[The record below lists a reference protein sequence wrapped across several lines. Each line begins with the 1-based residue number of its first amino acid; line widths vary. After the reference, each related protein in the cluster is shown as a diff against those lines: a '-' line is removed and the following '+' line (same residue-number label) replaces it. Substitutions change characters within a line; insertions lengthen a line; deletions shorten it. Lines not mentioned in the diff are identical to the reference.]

1 MRKLVHF
8 ALTALFLSSIA
19 SAQNLPAIDVFGGYS
34 YLSFDLPSN
43 PSTGTSS
50 QRLALNGW
58 EVSASV
64 GLFHHLAAE
73 ADFSGHQQG
82 NCEGTTVNCSNFSY
96 MFGPRF
102 TIGDR
107 AGRITGFVHGLAGRD
122 RFDSPISAIS
132 VTDTSV
138 AAAAGAGLDYWL
150 FRHVGVQLG
159 PVDYIYTNH
168 LNVYGVSSQSNY
180 RASGGIVFRF
190 GGELP
195 PSEPKPPKKPK
206 AESGCKPH
214 RSLKRPWHKT
224 KCPPS
229 ETQPTTTQPTTSAP
243 PTSQPSTAPSR
254 QPAPPAPSVPSRG
267 MPINSLG
274 VVVAPQ
280 EFDGAR
286 ILEIVPGGVAE
297 MASLKAGDLIKSVD
311 GKTVRTPMELAAEL
325 SDKSGKVRIG
335 IMRGSFSTE
344 TVILLGTR

>member
-1 MRKLVHF
+1 MKRLVYL
-8 ALTALFLSSIA
+8 ALTALLLANIS
-19 SAQNLPAIDVFGGYS
+19 SAQNIPAIDIFGGYS
-34 YLSFDLPSN
+34 YLNFDLPSN

-58 EVSASV
+58 DVSASV
-64 GLFHHLAAE
+64 GLFHHLAVE
-73 ADFSGHQQG
+73 GDFSGHQLG
-82 NCEGTTVNCSNFSY
+82 NCENTTVNCSNFSY
-96 MFGPRF
+96 MGGPRF
-102 TIGDR
+102 TLGNR

-122 RFDSPISAIS
+122 RLDSPVSAFS
-132 VTDTSV
+132 TTDTSV

-168 LNVYGVSSQSNY
+168 LHNEGISSQKSI

-195 PSEPKPPKKPK
+195 ASEPKAPKPPK
-206 AESGCKPH
+206 AEPECRTH

-224 KCPPS
+224 KCPPA
-229 ETQPTTTQPTTSAP
+229 ETQPTPAQPTATQPVTSAP
-243 PTSQPSTAPSR
+243 SPAPR
-254 QPAPPAPSVPSRG
+254 QPVPPAPSVPSRG
-267 MPINSLG
+267 MPITSLG

-311 GKTVRTPMELAAEL
+311 GKAVRTPMELAAEL

-335 IMRGSFSTE
+335 IQRGAFTTE